1 MNGYISESIEGNMII
16 LCISLNSG
24 KSYIVVSFGE
34 FEDRFAIFIS
44 ITPIFLYKLIHNRN
58 SGLLIDRLIRYN
70 HGP

>member
-1 MNGYISESIEGNMII
+1 MIGYISESIEGVILI

-44 ITPIFLYKLIHNRN
+44 IILVLLGI
-58 SGLLIDRLIRYN
+58 SGC
-70 HGP
+70 